1 MDARVA
7 VIGAGASGLVAARW
21 LLAAGLD
28 PVVFERSHGIGGLW
42 RSDDGLAYPSLRT
55 NTSKQKTAFSELAFD
70 VDLPDF
76 PGRAAVLRY
85 LEQYADRFDL
95 LARIRTGVTVGSVTP
110 IAGGHGGWMVDGE
123 RFGGVV
129 VCTGLFS
136 RPLLPALPG
145 AEGFG
150 GPIGHTAA
158 YRGAEPY
165 RDQQVVIV
173 GGGSS
178 AADVARELV
187 DVARTVTLALRGPV
201 TFTPRIYRGRP
212 FDHRATRIAR
222 RLPFVIRTWLR
233 RRAIADE
240 YRRQG
245 AARPPTFGPRT
256 TPGADIIGLIAAG
269 RIALRPA
276 VAHLGPSVVHFSDG
290 SSAPADAILCGTGY
304 AAEFPFL
311 PAGLPERIQ
320 GVPGGALGLYR
331 LVFPPDAEGI
341 AFVGLSRVN
350 GPVFPV
356 AEMQARWV
364 AAVFAGRARLP
375 GAAAMRAE
383 TVARVKAARR
393 QGTDP
398 MRVEL
403 LDYLDEIGA
412 RIGVRPSLLRHPG
425 LLVAPVRASDYLRGG
440 HPGPV
445 RH

>member
-1 MDARVA
+1 MVSRVA
-7 VIGAGASGLVAARW
+7 VIGAGASGLVTARW
-21 LLAAGLD
+21 LIAAGMD
-28 PVVFERSHGIGGLW
+28 PVVFERSSRIGGLW
-42 RSDDGLAYPSLRT
+42 RPDDGLAYPSLRT

-70 VDLPDF
+70 PALPDF
-76 PGRAAVLRY
+76 PDRAAVLSY
-85 LEQYADRFDL
+85 LETYAARFDL
-95 LARIRTGVTVGSVTP
+95 LGRIRTGIAVGTVTSRTD
-110 IAGGHGGWMVDGE
+110 GWEVDGE
-123 RFGGVV
+123 RFDRIV

-136 RPLLPALPG
+136 RPLLPQLPG
-145 AEGFG
+145 AADFG
-150 GPIGHTAA
+150 GPIVHTAA

-165 RDQQVVIV
+165 RDRDVVIV

-187 DVARTVTLALRGPV
+187 GVARTVTIALRGPV
-201 TFTPRIYRGRP
+201 TFTPRTYRGRP
-212 FDHRATRIAR
+212 FDHRATRLIR
-222 RLPFVIRTWLR
+222 RLPAPLRAWIR

-245 AARPPTFGPRT
+245 APFPPPFGPRT
-256 TPGADIIGLIAAG
+256 TPGADILGLIASG

-276 VAHLGPSVVHFSDG
+276 LIGLAPGRTRFADG
-290 SSAPADAILCGTGY
+290 STAPADAIVCGTGY

-311 PAGLPERIQ
+311 PAGLPAQ
-320 GVPGGALGLYR
+320 VGGALALYR
-331 LVFPPDAEGI
+331 LVFPPAVDRI
-341 AFVGLSRVN
+341 AFVGLARVN

-375 GAAAMRAE
+375 AAAVMHAE
-383 TVARVKAARR
+383 IKARVVAARR

-403 LDYLDEIGA
+403 LDYLDLIAA
-412 RIGVRPSLLRHPG
+412 RIGVRPSLIRHPG
-425 LLVAPVRASDYLRGG
+425 LLVAPVRSADYRAGG
-440 HPGPV
+440 SREPM

>member
-1 MDARVA
+1 MDTRVA

-21 LLAAGLD
+21 LMAAGFD
-28 PVVFERSHGIGGLW
+28 PVVLERSSGIGGLW
-42 RSDDGLAYPSLRT
+42 RPDDGLAYPSLRT

-70 VDLPDF
+70 PELPDF
-76 PGRAAVLRY
+76 PGRAAVLAY
-85 LEQYADRFDL
+85 LERYAERSGL
-95 LARIRTGVTVGSVTP
+95 RARIRTGVAVRSVIP
-110 IAGGHGGWMVDGE
+110 VAAGHDGWEVDGE
-123 RFGGVV
+123 RFGRVV
-129 VCTGLFS
+129 VATGLFS
-136 RPLLPALPG
+136 RPVAPDLPG
-145 AEGFG
+145 AEGFLG
-150 GPIGHTAA
+150 AVVHTAA

-165 RDQQVVIV
+165 RDKDVVIV

-212 FDHRATRIAR
+212 FDHRATRLAR
-222 RLPFVIRTWLR
+222 RLPVAVRTWLR
-233 RRAIADE
+233 RRAITDE

-245 AARPPTFGPRT
+245 AARAPVFGTRT

-269 RIALRPA
+269 RILLRPA
-276 VAHLGPSVVHFSDG
+276 VRRLGPAAVHFADG
-290 SSAPADAILCGTGY
+290 SSSAADAIICGTGY

-311 PAGLPERIQ
+311 PDGIPGRIQ
-320 GVPGGALGLYR
+320 TTLELYR
-331 LVFPPDAEGI
+331 LVFPPDLEGI

-364 AAVFAGRARLP
+364 AAVFAGHAPLP
-375 GAAAMRAE
+375 GGAAMRAE
-383 TVARVKAARR
+383 VQARVAAANR

-425 LLVAPVRASDYLRGG
+425 LLVTPVRAADYLRGG
-440 HPGPV
+440 HPEPV